1 MSGVNNPQVIIVH
14 HDGVSRAGHSFD
26 IINDYHRSRGFPVSS
41 LGYYGGYHYLIE
53 RDGLLRVYRQER
65 EIGAHTVG
73 MNASS
78 IGICLAGNMD
88 IENVTEHQIA
98 TLGPLLCDIASRY
111 GIDYQHI
118 HPHRRYAQ
126 KTCYGSRLSDNWAAI
141 VFLRHKLAVIEH
153 LIEMHKR
160 V

>member
-1 MSGVNNPQVIIVH
+1 MPGVNNPQVIIVH
-14 HDGVSRAGHSFD
+14 HDGVSRAEPSFD

-53 RDGLLRVYRQER
+53 RDGLLRRYRQER
-65 EIGAHTVG
+65 ESGAHTVG

-88 IENVTEHQIA
+88 VEDVTEHQIA
-98 TLGPLLCDIASRY
+98 TLGPLLSNVAARY
-111 GIDYQHI
+111 KIDYQHI

-126 KTCYGSRLSDNWAAI
+126 KTCYGSRLSDNWATI
-141 VFLRHKLAVIEH
+141 VFLRNELAVIEH
-153 LIEMHKR
+153 QIELLRR